1 MRRLPALALSGLL
14 TLAAAWPAAA
24 QQDAV
29 ALLRGAIEARY
40 GAALGEG
47 ELHLSLTR
55 HTPGDFELVE
65 TVNIDPASRRF
76 AAILRGG
83 DRRERVEG
91 SFWTEV
97 AVAVPSRRI
106 APGEIITEADL
117 SLMPMRT
124 DQLGQRSLTSMTDLV
139 GMQAKRVLSPGRP
152 VPASSI
158 TGEALVQRNKP
169 VTLEYRSG
177 PLLVTARGRALAD
190 GAKGDQVRV
199 QNLDSNRTLT
209 ATVTGP
215 GTVSAAD

>member
-1 MRRLPALALSGLL
+1 MRALPTLILSGLL
-14 TLAAAWPAAA
+14 ALASLPAMA

-29 ALLRGAIEARY
+29 SLLHGAIEERY

-55 HTPGDFELVE
+55 DVTGSFDLVE
-65 TVNIDPASRRF
+65 AVNVDPASRRF
-76 AAILRGG
+76 AAILRSG

-97 AVAVPSRRI
+97 DVAVPSRRI
-106 APGEIITEADL
+106 MPGEIIAEADL
-117 SLMPMRT
+117 SMMPMRT
-124 DQLGQRSLTSMTDLV
+124 DQLGRRSLTSMSDLV
-139 GMQAKRVLSPGRP
+139 GMQARRVLSPGRP
-152 VPASSI
+152 VPTSSI
-158 TGEALVQRNKP
+158 AAEALVERNKP
-169 VTLEYRSG
+169 VTVEYRSG